1 MMPIDYSKLKPGDS
15 ISKKTYV
22 LDAATVARYIDAVAD
37 RSRRGIGDEG
47 RDAVPP
53 MAVAAMS
60 LRGVV
65 NDLQIPGGTLHVG
78 QELEFCEAVSEGD
91 TLDCMATLVQNSVRG
106 DWRYLVVRLAAVNS
120 KGREVMG
127 GKSTIVLP
135 T

>member
-1 MMPIDYSKLKPGDS
+1 MPIDYSKLTLGDS
-15 ISKKTYV
+15 VSKRTYV
-22 LDAATVARYIDAVAD
+22 LDAATVSRYIDAVAD
-37 RSRRGIGDEG
+37 RSRVEIGDEG

-78 QELEFCEAVSEGD
+78 QELQFSEAVSEGE
-91 TLDCMATLVQNSVRG
+91 TVDCSATLVQNSVRG
-106 DWRYLVVRLAAVNS
+106 DWRYMVVRLVALDS

-127 GKSTIVLP
+127 GKSTIMLP

>member
-1 MMPIDYSKLKPGDS
+1 MPIDYSKLNPGDS
-15 ISKKTYV
+15 VSKKSYV
-22 LDAATVARYIDAVAD
+22 LDAATVTEYIDAVAD
-37 RSRRGIGDEG
+37 RSRVGISDEG

-78 QELEFCEAVSEGD
+78 QELEFYEAVSEGE
-91 TLDCMATLVQNSVRG
+91 TIDCTATLVQNSVRG
-106 DWRYLVVRLAAVNS
+106 DWRYMVVRLLTRDS

-127 GKSTIVLP
+127 GKSTIMLP